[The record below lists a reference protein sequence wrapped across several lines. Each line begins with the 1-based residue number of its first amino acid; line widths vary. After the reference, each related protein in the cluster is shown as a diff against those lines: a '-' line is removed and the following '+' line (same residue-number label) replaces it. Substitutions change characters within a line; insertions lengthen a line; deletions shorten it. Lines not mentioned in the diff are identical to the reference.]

1 CADAPYQVAWPALA
15 LADERTLSDL
25 CELIEAEG
33 VGALHVTVPGE
44 VPRNAMVEV
53 AATGPLARARRLSAY
68 LRTHEPADPAPEQVV
83 DMPLVP
89 PGDNGSASLDPTD
102 PAVLLGSL
110 FGERW
115 VSGVEV
121 SVRRRGAAEPR
132 VTEHGP
138 LAAATDLDHE
148 RTQHLRHQG
157 RADTLQSRADR
168 FAERAVRERIRA
180 HEERLR
186 AERLEARL
194 AELGQPPWYWR
205 MRLARRLGR
214 SIRSR

>member
-1 CADAPYQVAWPALA
+1 
-15 LADERTLSDL
+15 
-25 CELIEAEG
+25 
-33 VGALHVTVPGE
+33 
-44 VPRNAMVEV
+44 MVEV
-53 AATGPLARARRLSAY
+53 AATGPLARACRLSAH
-68 LRTHEPADPAPEQVV
+68 LRAHEPAAPAPEAAV

-89 PGDNGSASLDPTD
+89 PGGTGSAPPDATD

-121 SVRRRGAAEPR
+121 SIRRRGAAEPQ

-168 FAERAVRERIRA
+168 FAQRAVRERLRA
-180 HEERLR
+180 RGERLR

-194 AELGQPPWYWR
+194 AELGEAPWYWR

-214 SIRSR
+214 SIRRS

>member
-1 CADAPYQVAWPALA
+1 M
-15 LADERTLSDL
+15 
-25 CELIEAEG
+25 
-33 VGALHVTVPGE
+33 TVPGE

-68 LRTHEPADPAPEQVV
+68 LRAHEPPEPAAEPVV
-83 DMPLVP
+83 EMPTVP
-89 PGDNGSASLDPTD
+89 GNGNGGAPPVDPTD
-102 PAVLLGSL
+102 PAVLLGAL

-121 SVRRRGAAEPR
+121 SVRRRGAAEPQ

-180 HEERLR
+180 REERLR
-186 AERLEARL
+186 AERIEARL
-194 AELGQPPWYWR
+194 AELGEPPWYWR
-205 MRLARRLGR
+205 LRLARRLGR
-214 SIRSR
+214 SVGRS

>member
-1 CADAPYQVAWPALA
+1 
-15 LADERTLSDL
+15 
-25 CELIEAEG
+25 
-33 VGALHVTVPGE
+33 
-44 VPRNAMVEV
+44 
-53 AATGPLARARRLSAY
+53 
-68 LRTHEPADPAPEQVV
+68 
-83 DMPLVP
+83 VP
-89 PGDNGSASLDPTD
+89 PGGNGSAPPDATD

-121 SVRRRGAAEPR
+121 SIRRRGTAEPQ

-168 FAERAVRERIRA
+168 FAQRAVRERLRA
-180 HEERLR
+180 REERLR
-186 AERLEARL
+186 AERLEAASRPGTGEYASRDASGARSAAL
-194 AELGQPPWYWR
+194 ERGSPGRRPRPRAESPPW
-205 MRLARRLGR
+205 
-214 SIRSR
+214 